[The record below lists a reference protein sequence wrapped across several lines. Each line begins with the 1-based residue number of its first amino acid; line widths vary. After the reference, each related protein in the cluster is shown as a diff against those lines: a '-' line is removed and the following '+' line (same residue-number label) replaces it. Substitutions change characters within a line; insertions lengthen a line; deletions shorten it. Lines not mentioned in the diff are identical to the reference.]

1 MTAGLLFHDTE
12 SRTPARAALNRV
24 IAVCGAVMRGAEALL
39 AAAAGLLGA
48 LPPVSLAWLSSALL
62 LNLLWTSAFVWAALR
77 YGLRAWLVAG
87 EIAVACALCL
97 AQGRLLVPEVAM
109 AGASWVAVLATMS
122 ILIAAMAWRPSAAVP
137 GGLAVALAHLTG
149 AQLAG
154 FGGGVVTVGIHCVQI
169 IAGVTLMT
177 LLRRSADLADALLTR
192 SREAAK
198 ADAVQRA
205 RRADERGQYSRVHDT
220 VLNTLTTVGAGGV
233 ERTSPTLRGQA
244 AADLRELERIARDAA
259 PSGGPA
265 RLDERLAAVAT
276 EATPQVHTDL
286 TPHTVPGHVAEAFA
300 GACAEALT
308 NVARHA
314 GTGTAHL
321 RLTDGDGR
329 VLVEITD
336 TGHGFDP
343 ASIPTDRYGLRGS
356 ITARMESV
364 GGGARVESGAHGT
377 RVLLW
382 WSP

>member
-1 MTAGLLFHDTE
+1 MTAGLLFRDTE
-12 SRTPARAALNRV
+12 SRTPARAALKRV

-48 LPPVSLAWLSSALL
+48 LPPVSLAWLSSVLVC
-62 LNLLWTSAFVWAALR
+62 NLLWTSAFVWAALR
-77 YGLRAWLVAG
+77 YGLRSWLVAG
-87 EIAVACALCL
+87 EIAVACVLCL
-97 AQGRLLVPEVAM
+97 VQGWLLAPQVAT
-109 AGASWVAVLATMS
+109 AGASWVAVLATMT
-122 ILIAAMAWRPSAAVP
+122 ILIAAMAWRPRAAVP
-137 GGLAVALAHLTG
+137 GGLAVALAHLAG

-177 LLRRSADLADALLTR
+177 LLRRSADLADALLAR

-233 ERTSPTLRGQA
+233 ERTSPTLRRQA

-259 PSGGPA
+259 PPAGPA
-265 RLDERLAAVAT
+265 RLDERLAAVAAGAAPRV
-276 EATPQVHTDL
+276 ETDL
-286 TPHTVPGHVAEAFA
+286 APRTVPGHVAEAFA
-300 GACAEALT
+300 DACTEALT

-314 GTGTAHL
+314 DTDTARLH
-321 RLTDGDGR
+321 LTDDAGR

-343 ASIPTDRYGLRGS
+343 TTIPPDRYGLRGS
-356 ITARMESV
+356 IIARMESV
-364 GGGARVESGAHGT
+364 DGGARVEPSTYLSHIHI
-377 RVLLW
+377 
-382 WSP
+382 